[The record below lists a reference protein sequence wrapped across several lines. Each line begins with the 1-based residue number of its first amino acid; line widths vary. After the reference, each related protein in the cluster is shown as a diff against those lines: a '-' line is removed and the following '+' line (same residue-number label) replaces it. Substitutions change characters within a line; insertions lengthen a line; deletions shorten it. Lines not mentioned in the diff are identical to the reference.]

1 MGTTAPNGYHTAL
14 LKISGEALA
23 GDRGFGLD
31 GSKISWIAREIISA
45 AEDGR
50 KIGVVVGGGNIMRG
64 IDSAS
69 IGAAPLVGDE
79 MGMVATVINAIA
91 LKSAV
96 EAQGQGC
103 RVMSSFKVGMFVDV
117 FSRENLMAC
126 LNRNEVVIFAGGT
139 GNPCFTTDSAA
150 ALRTV
155 QMQAEVMIKA
165 TQVDGVYDKDPRKY
179 SDACRFE
186 SISSDEV
193 IQRRLKVIDAAS
205 VEILGR
211 HLIPTIVLNLH
222 VQGNIKRALIG
233 QKVGTTIVA

>member
-1 MGTTAPNGYHTAL
+1 VSKGYHSAL

-23 GDRGFGLD
+23 GDKGFGLD
-31 GSKISWIAREIISA
+31 GYKISWVAREIISA

-64 IDSAS
+64 IDAES

-79 MGMVATVINAIA
+79 MGMVATVINALA
-91 LKSAV
+91 LKSSI
-96 EAQGQGC
+96 EAQGRRC
-103 RVMSSFKVGMFVDV
+103 RVMSSFEVGRFVDV
-117 FSRENLMAC
+117 FSREAIMTC
-126 LNRNEVVIFAGGT
+126 LSRNEVLIFAGGT

-150 ALRTV
+150 ALRAV
-155 QMQAEVMIKA
+155 QMQADVMIKA

-186 SISSDEV
+186 TITSEDV
-193 IQRRLKVIDAAS
+193 LQRRLKVIDSAS

-211 HLIPTIVLNLH
+211 RSIPTIVLDLH
-222 VQGNIKRALIG
+222 LEGNITRALNGEQIG
-233 QKVGTTIVA
+233 TMIVA